1 MLFGLLYIQNM
12 LDTAK
17 ISNLQFK
24 GKWRSYQQRVLKE
37 LEYHLNDDKLNIVAA
52 PGAGK
57 TTLGIEVLVRL
68 KSPAFILAPTIT
80 IKNQWKQRIIDNF
93 LDKNINTDFI
103 STDIKNISEITIS
116 TYQGLH
122 SLYKNIA
129 EREQLIKN
137 LKNNG
142 VNTLILDEAHHLRT
156 EWWTTLNHLYTELNN
171 DNFKVVSLTGTPP
184 YDVSPLEWNHYN
196 SLCGPVDAEIS
207 IPELVKA
214 RDLCPHQDL
223 IYFSNLTEEERQV
236 VFDYNKNRQDFF
248 SEINKNAD
256 VLYAIESSP
265 FVNNLDD
272 NIDIIYQ
279 NTNFT
284 IALISY
290 LLNEDSLSV
299 NARILTEFLGLNLAQ
314 IPKFNYEIA
323 EIFFQGI
330 IGEYQNYFKNASLI
344 KQKLKSFNLIKGN
357 IVDLTGKFDF
367 KKLFARSRNKLE
379 SITEISKA
387 EYKNL
392 NNDLREVILL
402 DYIGK
407 GDTDG
412 VNVLSVFDRLQD
424 ININC
429 GILTGSLIVIPKDSK
444 YKLHEIL
451 QNRNINT
458 TNVLTSEFNNDY
470 LRVEVF
476 GKVDIVSVITKLF
489 EVGKINIL
497 IGTAALLGEGWDSPC
512 VNTLILASVVGSFML
527 SNQMRGRALRIDKN
541 NIEKTSNIWHLI
553 SLCNEEESSD
563 LLTIKRRFNT
573 FEGISYQENKIQ
585 NGIERLAIKTSNIN
599 LLNCNTL
606 NNKMLKYAS
615 DRANLKNKWEQVFEK
630 SAITE
635 KNMAPQV
642 YDVIQGSETQQT
654 IVCSIIP
661 KWCYGLNKLIEKC
674 STSRKTVKMSI
685 WEKMFLN
692 ICHHFKFI
700 SDDYE
705 NIIQNNISKYAQENA
720 LKTLAQA
727 LLFILYD
734 LSLIKTNLSNIELKI
749 NTELNSRFYI
759 MPVGCNNYERN
770 LFINSFSEFF
780 IINDKNRYILKQ
792 ADKYIAVPECIAKHN
807 KNVKKFVRYLE
818 QNMEFFDIIYTRN
831 PNGYK
836 ELLRAK
842 FNIIDYGYLK
852 QSRVWI

>member
-1 MLFGLLYIQNM
+1 MLNNVIIP
-12 LDTAK
+12 K
-17 ISNLQFK
+17 LQFK
-24 GKWRSYQQRVLKE
+24 GRWRSYQQRVLKE

-68 KSPAFILAPTIT
+68 KSPAFILVPTIT

-93 LDKNINTDFI
+93 LAEDTDSSFI
-103 STDIKNISEITIS
+103 STDIKNISNITIS

-122 SLYKNIA
+122 SIYKNIA
-129 EREQLIKN
+129 EREQLIKE

-142 VNTLILDEAHHLRT
+142 INTLILDEAHHLRT
-156 EWWTTLNHLYTELNN
+156 EWWATLNHLYTELNN
-171 DNFKVVSLTGTPP
+171 ESFKVVSLTGTPP
-184 YDVSPLEWNHYN
+184 YDVPPAEWNNYN

-214 RDLCPHQDL
+214 GNLCPHQDL
-223 IYFSNLTEEERQV
+223 IYFSNLTDEEQQV
-236 VFDYNKNRQDFF
+236 IFDFDKNRQKFF
-248 SEINKNAD
+248 KEINENSD

-272 NIDIIYQ
+272 NVDIIYQ

-290 LLNEDSLSV
+290 LLNEDSLNV
-299 NARILTEFLGLNLAQ
+299 NARILTEFLGLNLEQ
-314 IPKFNYEIA
+314 IPKFNYKIA
-323 EIFFQGI
+323 ETFFQGI
-330 IGEYQNYFKNASLI
+330 IGEFQDYFKKAFLI
-344 KQKLKSFNLIKGN
+344 KKKLKNLNLIKGN
-357 IVDLTGKFDF
+357 VVDLTGKFDY
-367 KKLFARSRNKLE
+367 KKLFARSKNKLK
-379 SITEISKA
+379 SITEITKA
-387 EYKNL
+387 EYQNL

-407 GDTDG
+407 GDADG
-412 VNVLSVFDRLQD
+412 VNILSVFDRLQK
-424 ININC
+424 INLNC
-429 GILTGSLIVIPKDSK
+429 GILTGSLIVIPKKSK
-444 YKLHEIL
+444 DKLYEIL
-451 QNRNINT
+451 HNRNINT
-458 TNVLTSEFNNDY
+458 TNVLTSEFNDNY
-470 LRVEVF
+470 LRIEVY
-476 GKVDIVSVITKLF
+476 GKADIISIITELF
-489 EVGKINIL
+489 EIGEINIL

-541 NIEKTSNIWHLI
+541 NKNKASNIWHLV
-553 SLCNEEESSD
+553 SLSNEEESSD

-573 FEGISYQENKIQ
+573 FEGISYKENKIQ
-585 NGIERLAIKTSNIN
+585 NGIERLAIKPDNIN

-606 NNKMLKYAS
+606 NNKMLKFAS
-615 DRANLKNKWEQVFEK
+615 DRDGLKNRWEQVFEK

-642 YDVIQGSETQQT
+642 YDVILGNETQQT
-654 IVCSIIP
+654 IICNVIP
-661 KWCYGLNKLIEKC
+661 KWCYGLNTLIERC
-674 STSRKTVKMSI
+674 SASRKTVKMSI
-685 WEKMFLN
+685 WEKIFLK

-705 NIIQNNISKYAQENA
+705 NIIQNNISIYTQENT

-727 LLFILYD
+727 LLFMLYD
-734 LSLIKTNLSNIELKI
+734 LSLIKTNLSKIELKM

-759 MPVGCNNYERN
+759 MLVGCNNYERK
-770 LFINSFSEFF
+770 LFMNSFRELF

-792 ADKYIAVPECIAKHN
+792 ADKYIAVPECIGKHN
-807 KNVKKFVRYLE
+807 KNVKKFVKYLE
-818 QNMEFFDIIYTRN
+818 QNMVFFDIIYTRN

-836 ELLRAK
+836 MLLRAK
-842 FNIIDYGYLK
+842 FSILDYGYIK